1 MFCNSIYNYIIEL
14 YEIFCNW
21 ITTKRI
27 KKEPLLEKIENSSS
41 DNSNA
46 DNFNFDDIYKNK
58 NI

>member
-1 MFCNSIYNYIIEL
+1 MFCNSICNYIIEL

-21 ITTKRI
+21 ITTKRV
-27 KKEPLLEKIENSSS
+27 KNEPLLEKIENSSS